1 MVTTFLRSQGAPAK
15 TINLLR
21 AFGLTMSHQWSAR
34 ALKTISENEM
44 KTVQNWVHQYPFVVT
59 NDNLNIQFCVFG
71 QCIDNQSHFDS
82 GTASTLFFQPDAPPE
97 PPLSNRTLQEFHSK
111 GRKTP
116 LSMLKIYDLASI
128 AAPAQHDRDVFLMLQ
143 YLMDST
149 EFDFATCTNRD
160 HPIFSSPEPVHQLP
174 VGKQYVTRQFML
186 GTEHLEE
193 ASYEGNANV
202 IAAVLHQIK
211 LDTEEE
217 MRKTSIDRVIPWVG
231 DQLTAAHLRGL
242 FGFHAQDRNS
252 FEQLDWLVVN
262 FGWFHLLMAFANSL
276 HKQYL
281 GTIAGQGLMHAFT
294 LLERKG
300 LNAVQTRGP
309 FHQHLHDAISHVA
322 EAHFRA
328 CWKVIGKVENLEN
341 LRRRS
346 PTELLDLANEIV
358 TKLASSQAID
368 LLDSQPEAEHDQALR
383 NSILWNHDVLRYID
397 LYNATCSG
405 DVGVMEA
412 TLPHLAFRFA
422 GGGNSNYLAEVLELL
437 QCLHTDWPPELW
449 YELTLRLI

>member
-1 MVTTFLRSQGAPAK
+1 MSQ
-15 TINLLR
+15 
-21 AFGLTMSHQWSAR
+21 QWSAR

-44 KTVQNWVHQYPFVVT
+44 KTVQDWVHQYPFVVT
-59 NDNLNIQFCVFG
+59 HDNVNIPFRVFA
-71 QCIDNQSHFDS
+71 QRIDNQSHFDS
-82 GTASTLFFQPDAPPE
+82 GTASTLFFQPNAPPE
-97 PPLSNRTLQEFHSK
+97 PPLCNRTLQEFRFE

-116 LSMLKIYDLASI
+116 LSALKIYDLASV

-149 EFDFATCTNRD
+149 EFNFATYSNRD
-160 HPIFSSPEPVHQLP
+160 HPIFCRPEPVHQLP

-193 ASYEGNANV
+193 ASYEGNVNV

-211 LDTEEE
+211 LDTEDE
-217 MRKTSIDRVIPWVG
+217 MKKTGIDRVIPWVG
-231 DQLTAAHLRGL
+231 DQLTAARLRGL
-242 FGFHAQDRNS
+242 FGFRAQDRNS

-281 GTIAGQGLMHAFT
+281 GTTAGRGLMHAFT

-322 EAHFRA
+322 AAHFHA
-328 CWKVIGKVENLEN
+328 CWKVVAKVESLEE
-341 LRRRS
+341 LQTRS
-346 PTELLDLANEIV
+346 PMELLDLAKEII

-368 LLDSQPEAEHDQALR
+368 LHDSQPEAEHDQALR
-383 NSILWNHDVLRYID
+383 NSILWNRDVLRYID
-397 LYNATCSG
+397 LYNATHSG

-422 GGGNSNYLAEVLELL
+422 GGGNSNYLVEVLELL
-437 QCLHTDWPPELW
+437 QCLHNDWPPELW
-449 YELTLRLI
+449 YEPTSRPLFKVN